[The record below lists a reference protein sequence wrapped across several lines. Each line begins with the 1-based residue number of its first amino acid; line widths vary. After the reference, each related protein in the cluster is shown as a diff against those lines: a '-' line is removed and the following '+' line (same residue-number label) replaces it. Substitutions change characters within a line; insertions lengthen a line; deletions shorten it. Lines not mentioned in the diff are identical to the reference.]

1 MLIQEILKDQ
11 NDFSQSE
18 KQIAD
23 YFLREKDRIRK
34 QGIRTISKNC
44 YAAASS
50 VVRFCQKIGFAGLDE
65 FKEEYLQELDYY
77 AKHFQDIDPNRPF
90 EKDDDELAAAGKIA
104 ALYHETVQDTLSLLD
119 ADTLKKAATILDKE
133 TVYILTLSS
142 TVGICKSFREKM
154 MKIGR
159 RVIILEDRRGMEYE
173 IINADKKN
181 SVFLFLSYTGESEQI
196 VAYASE
202 AVKAGMS
209 CAAVTSY
216 GINRLSEIIPCSIR
230 VSSKEKLVS
239 SLGSFSFSI
248 STLYILDVL
257 YAELFRLDYDRNR
270 QRKKAASQRESS
282 PFYISKGR
290 KSSNSSLNE

>member
-11 NDFSQSE
+11 DGFSQSE

-23 YFLREKDRIRK
+23 YFLKEKDRIRK

-50 VVRFCQKIGFAGLDE
+50 VVRFTQKIGFAGLDD
-65 FKEEYLQELDYY
+65 FKEEYLRELDYY
-77 AKHFQDIDPNRPF
+77 AKNFRDIDPNRPF
-90 EKDDDELAAAGKIA
+90 DKNDGEIETAGKIA
-104 ALYHETVQDTLSLLD
+104 ALYRETVQDTLSLMD
-119 ADTLKKAATILDKE
+119 AAVLKKAVSVLDRE
-133 TVYILTLSS
+133 TVYIITLSS
-142 TVGICKSFREKM
+142 TPGICKAFREKM

-173 IINADKKN
+173 IVNADKKN
-181 SVFLFLSYTGESEQI
+181 SAFLFLSYTGESEQI
-196 VAYASE
+196 VTYASL
-202 AVKAGMS
+202 AAKAGMA

-248 STLYILDVL
+248 SVMYVLDVL

-270 QRKKAASQRESS
+270 HRKKAASERESNPLYVS
-282 PFYISKGR
+282 RGR
-290 KSSNSSLNE
+290 KSSNQSLNE